1 MDNWL
6 QMTITDLA
14 EEEYM
19 SGYDFWNFKLKDTMS
34 HSFSIVVWGQ
44 APETQLT
51 SYKLQVHQILNFR
64 DYVLQR
70 PRFTQSCGEL
80 LILDLEFYSSCQPR
94 KLHTVNGSVRWLASF
109 YVLAISVLAG

>member
-51 SYKLQVHQILNFR
+51 S
-64 DYVLQR
+64 
-70 PRFTQSCGEL
+70 
-80 LILDLEFYSSCQPR
+80 
-94 KLHTVNGSVRWLASF
+94 
-109 YVLAISVLAG
+109 